1 MRKHEL
7 VAHRP
12 AIFSFS
18 KLGSRIA
25 PRAAS
30 CSLIYCC
37 MKESE
42 RFIGVCRLSLDT
54 GSAHTDA
61 ADKYSNMSAFIC
73 KKNH

>member
-1 MRKHEL
+1 
-7 VAHRP
+7 
-12 AIFSFS
+12 
-18 KLGSRIA
+18 
-25 PRAAS
+25 
-30 CSLIYCC
+30 